1 MQGMQDAG
9 GSDRDNMKRGISKWI
24 AWGLG
29 LLVLLVMGGWA
40 LLRLGNDTG
49 SEDFRYEAALPHGQ
63 ASGDIDAVAQELVDR
78 WLRHFTT
85 SAVGWAARLRDY
97 RIDRLMVTQA
107 QDRLIVSATLQVKP
121 TRWSFDNWLA
131 GSGGTVE
138 DGWIRGKFTRFA
150 LTETPQGYRLR
161 QVGPGP
167 L

>member
-1 MQGMQDAG
+1 
-9 GSDRDNMKRGISKWI
+9 MKRGINTFI

-29 LLVLLVMGGWA
+29 LLVLLVAGGWI

-49 SEDFRYEAALPHGQ
+49 TEDFQHEAVLPREQ
-63 ASGDIDAVAQELVDR
+63 ASGDIDAVAHQLVDR

-85 SAVGWAARLRDY
+85 SAAGWATRLRDY
-97 RIDRLMVTQA
+97 RIDRLEVTRIEG
-107 QDRLIVSATLQVKP
+107 RLIVSATLQVKP

-131 GSGGTVE
+131 GSGGTIKN
-138 DGWIRGKFTRFA
+138 GWIQGKFTRFA
-150 LTETPQGYRLR
+150 LTETEPGYRLR